1 MVNIDELRF
10 DEKGLIPAVVVDTY
24 SKKVLTVAYMNKESL
39 AISMKEGRTCFW
51 SRSRQ
56 ELCARAKRAAM
67 CSISSPLRRTAT
79 GTR

>member
-56 ELCARAKRAAM
+56 ELSVSYTHLTLPTTM
-67 CSISSPLRRTAT
+67 FV
-79 GTR
+79 